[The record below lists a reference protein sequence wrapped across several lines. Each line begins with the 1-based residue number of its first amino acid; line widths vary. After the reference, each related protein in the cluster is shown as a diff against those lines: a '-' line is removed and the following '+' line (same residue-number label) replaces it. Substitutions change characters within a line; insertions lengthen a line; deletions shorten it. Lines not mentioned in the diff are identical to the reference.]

1 VCPFCFSLLDIK
13 FITKSSHCRYS
24 LKDGASF
31 AEQAAHATFDL
42 TTDEG
47 VTGRQRHDK
56 QLKWD
61 RKKKKFIKGG
71 GEGADNVKIVKTESG
86 ARLPAS
92 YRSGRF
98 DEWKAKNKI
107 ALPRIGEAE
116 PERARNGGNASAGG
130 RRFKYNS
137 TVQGKPLDPKHIGY
151 ERKLRLLKKK
161 GGASADDEGKSNQPR
176 GTSSNGRPAPLKKGH
191 RSGKA
196 GVDSRFGGANIGKV
210 KNELKS
216 ADQIRKARALEARKK
231 AKNARPNKK
240 GKR

>member
-1 VCPFCFSLLDIK
+1 M
-13 FITKSSHCRYS
+13 
-24 LKDGASF
+24 KDGASF

-61 RKKKKFIKGG
+61 RKKKKFIQGG

-98 DEWKAKNKI
+98 DEWKAKNKTT
-107 ALPRIGEAE
+107 LPRIGEAE
-116 PERARNGGNASAGG
+116 HERASNSGGG
-130 RRFKYNS
+130 RPGAGRGRFKHNS
-137 TVQGKPLDPKHIGY
+137 IVQGKPLDPKHIGY

-161 GGASADDEGKSNQPR
+161 AGASGDGEGSSGQSR
-176 GTSSNGRPAPLKKGH
+176 GASSNGRPIPAKKG
-191 RSGKA
+191 RGSGKA
-196 GVDSRFGGANIGKV
+196 GVGSRFGGANLTSHSYESMLVREKPIYK
-210 KNELKS
+210 
-216 ADQIRKARALEARKK
+216 
-231 AKNARPNKK
+231 
-240 GKR
+240 

>member
-1 VCPFCFSLLDIK
+1 M
-13 FITKSSHCRYS
+13 
-24 LKDGASF
+24 KDGASF

-47 VTGRQRHDK
+47 LTGRQRHDK

-98 DEWKAKNKI
+98 DEWKAKNKTT
-107 ALPRIGEAE
+107 LPRIGEAE
-116 PERARNGGNASAGG
+116 HERARSGG
-130 RRFKYNS
+130 RSSTVGGRFKHNS
-137 TVQGKPLDPKHIGY
+137 TVPGKPLDPKHIGY
-151 ERKLRLLKKK
+151 ERKLRLLKMKA
-161 GGASADDEGKSNQPR
+161 GASTDREGGPGRSR
-176 GTSSNGRPAPLKKGH
+176 GASSNGRPIPVKG
-191 RSGKA
+191 RGSGKTGA
-196 GVDSRFGGANIGKV
+196 GSRFGGANVGKV

-231 AKNARPNKK
+231 AKNARPSKK